1 MKYFISYTI
10 LIISSILVF
19 SGLLFKNVNNI
30 NQNINL
36 PIDSIKI
43 KKDTS
48 VNKLPEGY
56 PFIRNFTL
64 SKQKKI
70 KSICTDS
77 IGIMIFADNTGLT
90 FFDGETEK
98 YLKIKDS
105 PNVIKKDKILNR
117 FYIAC
122 NNGYGYLFKDN
133 TGNYI
138 YHSISEKS
146 FDNQSYNHIIVAK
159 NNVIFSGKYKVVKYD
174 LKNKTTSDIY
184 FDNNK
189 AITGIFE
196 LNKELYI
203 NIQNEGLQIISDK
216 KKKSVITDSLFSN
229 SEIIFSVP
237 FKKNLILGMSN
248 NQLYIF
254 DGANYSPFENDAS
267 DYIKESI
274 INGGEE
280 INKKQFVVTG
290 LNGGAIVIN
299 KKTGNTVNILNYRTG
314 LPDDEIFAAGTDYS
328 GGLWLAHDYGI
339 SRIAFDIPVNNFNQ
353 FPGLQGNINDVKFYD
368 STLYVATGEGLYR
381 LSEIKSYEEVQ
392 VVENKRVKYK
402 KRINPYKNNS
412 VSKNINEDQVISSD
426 NEEDE
431 SNSSF
436 FSRWKRR
443 KARKKKEDSANKTDS
458 QYSDNQSNS
467 KNLPVKKNK
476 PSYKTEYKTV
486 TEYRKIYELHSV
498 KYIYKKVNE
507 INNKCKKLINYKE
520 GILVSTNS
528 GLFYIKNN
536 NLSIVIPNTYI
547 YNVSCNPN
555 NNIFYV
561 STSDGLYKVNLLKNT
576 FKANLISGSSLK
588 ETVLNSLFTVSDS
601 MLWASG
607 NHKVFL
613 FKISGTDILS
623 TEQFD
628 INTDFDENIIITKK
642 KNKILFITGTS
653 VYYYD
658 TKYNNILEDSEL
670 TSLLSESDNLFLL
683 NDTAFIINSG
693 SRILYKNNLSDTLTQ
708 LKYAWIFNQ
717 IKKITIDKNNDIW
730 IISGDNGIFKIKH
743 TFIETKNRFKIF
755 LTSIKDF
762 NGNSFI
768 KTSYLKLNSS
778 YKNITVHLSSPG
790 YLKKGFISYF
800 YGIDVS
806 SKNEYLKTE
815 NPYFSIP
822 ELTPGK
828 HILYVYA
835 VNSLNEKSETLKI
848 IIQVNPPIWQTTWFI
863 ILIFSAFLILFSLVL
878 VAFFRKK
885 QRKIKE
891 YNEILELKVKERTSE
906 IEKQNQLIQ
915 NQNLEIY
922 EQYKKIDFQNKEIT
936 GSIRYAGKIQKAALS
951 NTGIYSKYL
960 SDFFILY
967 KPRDIVSGDF
977 YWISESKNKL
987 LIAAVDCTGHGVPGG
1002 FLSMLG
1008 ISFLNE
1014 IVKEISK
1021 EKSEIFAADILTE
1034 LRKKIITTLSS
1045 HGEEE
1050 RKDGMDMSLAIIDK
1064 ENMQLNFAGAN
1075 NPSYII
1081 RDAKIAKIEADRMP
1095 VGSNKKLNNI
1105 PFKNKYIKV
1114 KENDCIYLFSDG
1126 FADQFGGKNQKKFNS
1141 RRFREMLLHI
1151 HTHSMSEQNKMADK
1165 IFYKW
1170 MGENEQIDDILLIGL
1185 KI

>member
-10 LIISSILVF
+10 FIISGLLVF
-19 SGLLFKNVNNI
+19 YGLLFKNVNNV
-30 NQNINL
+30 NQNIYT
-36 PIDSIKI
+36 PTDSIKI

-56 PFIRNFTL
+56 PYITNFTL

-77 IGIMIFADNTGLT
+77 IGIMIFADNAGLT
-90 FFDGETEK
+90 FFDGDTEK
-98 YLKIKDS
+98 YLKITDS
-105 PNVIKKDKILNR
+105 PNVIKKDKNLNR

-122 NNGYGYLFKDN
+122 NKGFGYLLKDN

-138 YHSISEKS
+138 YHSISEKLS
-146 FDNQSYNHIIVAK
+146 DKQTYTHIIVTK
-159 NNVIFSGKYKVVKYD
+159 SNVIFSGKYKVVNYD
-174 LKNKTTSDIY
+174 IKTKKISNIY

-189 AITGIFE
+189 PVTGIFE

-203 NIQNEGLQIISDK
+203 NILNEGLQTISDK
-216 KKKSVITDSLFSN
+216 KKKSVINDSLFAN
-229 SEIIFSVP
+229 SEILFSVP
-237 FKKNLILGMSN
+237 FKKNTILGMSN

-254 DGANYSPFENDAS
+254 DGSNYSPFENEAS

-274 INGGEE
+274 INGGKE

-290 LNGGAIVIN
+290 LNGGAIIIN
-299 KKTGNTVNILNYRTG
+299 KNTGNTLNILNYRTG
-314 LPDDEIFAAGTDYS
+314 LPDDEIFTTGIDHS

-339 SRIAFDIPVNNFNQ
+339 SRVAFDIPVKNFSQ
-353 FPGLQGNINDVKFYD
+353 FPGLQGNINEVKFYD

-381 LSEIKSYEEVQ
+381 LSEIKSYEEVK
-392 VVENKRVKYK
+392 VAENKRVKYK
-402 KRINPYKNNS
+402 KKIKSDKNNS
-412 VSKNINEDQVISSD
+412 VSNNINEEQAISTKI
-426 NEEDE
+426 EEDE
-431 SNSSF
+431 SNSGF
-436 FSRWKRR
+436 FNRWK
-443 KARKKKEDSANKTDS
+443 KRKKRKKDKDENKKINSDIQS
-458 QYSDNQSNS
+458 DSDNIPIN
-467 KNLPVKKNK
+467 KVK
-476 PSYKTEYKTV
+476 PSYKTEYKTI
-486 TEYRKIYELHSV
+486 TEYRKIYELHST
-498 KYIYKKVNE
+498 KYIYKK
-507 INNKCKKLINYKE
+507 INGINSKCKKLISYKE

-536 NLSIVIPNTYI
+536 KLSIVIPNTYI

-561 STSDGLYKVNLLKNT
+561 STSDGLYKVNLFRNT
-576 FKANLISGSSLK
+576 FKTNLISGSSLK
-588 ETVLNSLFTVSDS
+588 ETILNSLFTINDS

-607 NHKVFL
+607 NHKIYL
-613 FKISGTDILS
+613 FKISGTNILS

-628 INTDFDENIIITKK
+628 INSDFDENIIISKK
-642 KNKILFITGTS
+642 KNKFLFITETS
-653 VYYYD
+653 AYYCN
-658 TKYNNILEDSEL
+658 TKYNNILEDPKL
-670 TSLLSESDNLFLL
+670 TSLLSESDHLFLL
-683 NDTAFIINSG
+683 NDTTFTINSG
-693 SRILYKNNLSDTLTQ
+693 SRILYKNNLSDTLIQ

-730 IISGDNGIFKIKH
+730 LISGKNGIFKIKH
-743 TFIETKNRFKIF
+743 SFIENNNRFRIF

-790 YLKKGFISYF
+790 YLKKGFINYY

-806 SKNEYLKTE
+806 GNNEYLKTE

-822 ELTPGK
+822 ELTSGK
-828 HILYVYA
+828 HILSVYA

-863 ILIFSAFLILFSLVL
+863 ISIFSVFLILFSIILSV
-878 VAFFRKK
+878 FFRKK

-922 EQYKKIDFQNKEIT
+922 EQYKKIDYQNKEIT
-936 GSIRYAGKIQKAALS
+936 GSIRYAGKIQRAALS
-951 NTGIYSKYL
+951 DTGIYSKYL

-1014 IVKEISK
+1014 IVKDINKTE
-1021 EKSEIFAADILTE
+1021 EKILAANILNE
-1034 LRKKIITTLSS
+1034 LRKKIISTLST

-1050 RKDGMDMSLAIIDK
+1050 RKEGMDMSLAIIDK

-1081 RDAKIAKIEADRMP
+1081 RDAKITKIEADRMP

-1105 PFKNKYIKV
+1105 PFTNKYVTLNK
-1114 KENDCIYLFSDG
+1114 NDCIYLFSDG

-1151 HTHSMSEQNKMADK
+1151 QSHSMSEQEKISEK